1 METFDGTLIVVKSD
15 FGKEFCVFIGDKFEN
30 TQDKKMERNATN
42 YSNRIEI
49 KKNPIIFY
57 LTDGKI

>member
-30 TQDKKMERNATN
+30 TQDKKMERNATK
-42 YSNRIEI
+42 YSDRIEI
-49 KKNPIIFY
+49 KKNPIVFY